1 MGRFKLSVWQGLD
14 KLQSV
19 WFPLSGQA
27 HTVTQCHVQHFE
39 YIPAKNRNCRQWKLE
54 AWCVFFCCYTTCTAR
69 HVTPRSLLPRLLQSE
84 KQAINRLWWFFFSL
98 SDTLRELCPLGT
110 LYWKYF
116 PSAWPL
122 YLTGKSIETCLMW
135 LTASVRPHDGVT
147 SPTYHTYL
155 LYACHEASQM
165 GGKQTDGSRGRQKT
179 KSGLSRNFYFSGE
192 KLWQTEILFILIS
205 TESWRGD

>member
-1 MGRFKLSVWQGLD
+1 MM
-14 KLQSV
+14 
-19 WFPLSGQA
+19 
-27 HTVTQCHVQHFE
+27 
-39 YIPAKNRNCRQWKLE
+39 I
-54 AWCVFFCCYTTCTAR
+54 FF
-69 HVTPRSLLPRLLQSE
+69 LP
-84 KQAINRLWWFFFSL
+84 L

-135 LTASVRPHDGVT
+135 VTASARPHDGVT

-165 GGKQTDGSRGRQKT
+165 GGKQTDGNRGRQKT

-205 TESWRGD
+205 SEGYMAVRYPGPDLLECGDSVCDEGNQANHWIETKMKLTKTLDTRWR